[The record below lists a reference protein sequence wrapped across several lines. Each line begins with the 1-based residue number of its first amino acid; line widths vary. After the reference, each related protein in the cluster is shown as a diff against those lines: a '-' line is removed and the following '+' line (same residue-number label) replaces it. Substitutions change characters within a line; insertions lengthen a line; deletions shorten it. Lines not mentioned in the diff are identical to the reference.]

1 MEPEK
6 IEDNNDESV
15 LDQELEAS
23 LNALKAETLV
33 EEVKPTETP
42 EDPTSPDS
50 DEGKPSEIETETEA
64 VPKTEENKEFKPPVK
79 GKFESEESFQKRI
92 ELANLVKQRK
102 EARTAEDKD
111 SIQKD
116 IQNIRKDL
124 SKLNS
129 KNINNSL
136 NPDEVPPKTLN
147 ELDQDEPEATVTIG
161 EVERMLEEREFE
173 RSVKSTIQTFIE
185 RHETLKNDEDQREV
199 FFDFVESDFNWQ
211 GKTGADLLR
220 VLEMARETMF
230 KPSESIQDRVL
241 KSANVAEKVNA
252 MQFPGGTIT
261 KPGLTP
267 TQQKSVDEMVATGM
281 SADKALELIMED

>member
-23 LNALKAETLV
+23 LNALRAETSA

-42 EDPTSPDS
+42 ENPTGPDS
-50 DEGKPSEIETETEA
+50 DEGKPSEIEPEADA

-124 SKLNS
+124 ARLNS

-161 EVERMLEEREFE
+161 EVERILEEREFE
-173 RSVKSTIQTFIE
+173 RSVRSTIQTFVE
-185 RHETLKNDEDQREV
+185 RHEILKNDEDQREV
-199 FFDFVESDFNWQ
+199 FFDFVESDFNWK

-220 VLEMARETMF
+220 VLEMAREAMF

-267 TQQKSVDEMVATGM
+267 AQQKSVDELVATGM